1 MSEVTVRQS
10 VRETNKNTS
19 TPRYRSCCAW
29 PWRVRCAC
37 GGRQHNNDNNTTT
50 NTTKKKNPLL
60 LFPLLLLYAKPRLRS
75 LQQCRVRD
83 TFPVFT
89 QRWRPSSCH
98 RVSSSSSSSNTP
110 MQLKYLPTFSAQTG
124 RKYSCCFL

>member
-37 GGRQHNNDNNTTT
+37 GGRQHNNDNNTT
-50 NTTKKKNPLL
+50 TTKKKNPLL

>member
-37 GGRQHNNDNNTTT
+37 GGRQHNNDNNTT
-50 NTTKKKNPLL
+50 TTKKKNPLL

-98 RVSSSSSSSNTP
+98 RVSSSSSNTP